1 LRKGQRQEGET
12 MVAAK
17 DGSRLC
23 YLDASKVQSPVGE
36 LAGVELRSSSDQ
48 TLGNLDG
55 VVIDARERRLLYF
68 VVEKP
73 GWFHRRKYLLPADAT
88 PRVERGGRALK
99 VDVRPEELRGCEEFD
114 HRAVR
119 EFSDDDLLAAMFAR
133 DVA

>member
-1 LRKGQRQEGET
+1 
-12 MVAAK
+12 MVASK

-55 VVIDARERRLLYF
+55 VVIDAGERRVLYF
-68 VVEKP
+68 VIEKP
-73 GWFHRRKYLLPADAT
+73 GWFHKRRYLLPADAVA
-88 PRVERGGRALK
+88 RVEPGRRALK
-99 VDVRPEELRGCEEFD
+99 VDVQPEELRGCEEFD
-114 HRAVR
+114 HSTVR
-119 EFSDDDLLAAMFAR
+119 DFSDDDLIAAMFAR